1 MYTRRRSKGWRW
13 KDDKRYNL
21 AVRCGTVTTVES
33 MVVRSIISSSPFC
46 RSSRAASEQ
55 SPWDGG
61 TEEREAPVLHH
72 AHQQTMFSGY
82 QVKLTMN
89 FIVLPSQTL
98 RDPDASPLRLA
109 QDPQGAIVVRAEVR
123 VWDELEEWLGQDD
136 MTIFEFV
143 VGIFI
148 RVVYPVRL
156 I

>member
-1 MYTRRRSKGWRW
+1 
-13 KDDKRYNL
+13 
-21 AVRCGTVTTVES
+21 
-33 MVVRSIISSSPFC
+33 
-46 RSSRAASEQ
+46 
-55 SPWDGG
+55 
-61 TEEREAPVLHH
+61 
-72 AHQQTMFSGY
+72 MFSGY